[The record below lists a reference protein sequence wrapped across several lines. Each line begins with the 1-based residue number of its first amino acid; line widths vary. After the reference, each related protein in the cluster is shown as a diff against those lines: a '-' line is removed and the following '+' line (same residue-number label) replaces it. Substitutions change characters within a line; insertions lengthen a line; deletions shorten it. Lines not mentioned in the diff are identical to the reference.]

1 MRSSA
6 TRASR
11 WLAAAVLGSVLP
23 LATLPLAGPGAAAPP
38 TCQDGSSPY
47 ISEPSADHEALGVP
61 QTWRLAKGDGV
72 TVAVVDSGVDADN
85 EHLRTA
91 VKGGTSLVGG
101 DPTGRTDRYGLGTA
115 IAGVI
120 AARRVPGSAM
130 VGVAPQATILPV
142 RVYQQVPSSPEE
154 QVPDP
159 PSALEVSEGI
169 RWAADKGA
177 EVINVSWSTPP
188 DDPNLRLLEA
198 AVSHAHRKG
207 SLVVASAGLTT
218 GVDLEQPQYPAGAEH
233 ALGVAAANELGTVDE
248 WSAHGP
254 HVDVAAPGSNVL
266 VTFFATG
273 DCYDATDHADPALA
287 TAYVSGLAAQLVER
301 FPDEGPDEIAYRI
314 QASAERPR
322 RSERDDEQGWG
333 LIRPLAALSMSLD
346 AQRAGP
352 PVPGVGEYTRVSAAR
367 PTDVQRLVG
376 EPDPMARARS
386 MALTWGLVLGGAA
399 AAALILRPL
408 LRRAMRE
415 P

>member
-1 MRSSA
+1 MAALGYAEVEPVPVPQAWIDLFADGPLLSADVAAQSPDSQARLGDPAEEDEDATDSDSASRHGHLAVRPSA

-11 WLAAAVLGSVLP
+11 WLAAAALGSVLP
-23 LATLPLAGPGAAAPP
+23 LAALPLAGPSAAAPP
-38 TCQDGSSPY
+38 TCDDGSSPY

-61 QTWRLAKGDGV
+61 QTWRLAQGDGV

-120 AARRVPGSAM
+120 AARQVPGSGM
-130 VGVAPQATILPV
+130 VGVAPKATILPV

-169 RWAADKGA
+169 RWAADEGA

-207 SLVVASAGLTT
+207 SLVVSPRSGLTT
-218 GVDLEQPQYPAGAEH
+218 GCRPG
-233 ALGVAAANELGTVDE
+233 AAAVPRRRRARPGGRRHQRARRGRRVVG
-248 WSAHGP
+248 ARAARRRRRAGQQRAG
-254 HVDVAAPGSNVL
+254 HVLRDRRL
-266 VTFFATG
+266 LRR
-273 DCYDATDHADPALA
+273 H
-287 TAYVSGLAAQLVER
+287 
-301 FPDEGPDEIAYRI
+301 
-314 QASAERPR
+314 RPR
-322 RSERDDEQGWG
+322 RPGPGHGLRQRPGRAAGGALPRRGTGRD
-333 LIRPLAALSMSLD
+333 
-346 AQRAGP
+346 
-352 PVPGVGEYTRVSAAR
+352 
-367 PTDVQRLVG
+367 RL
-376 EPDPMARARS
+376 PDP
-386 MALTWGLVLGGAA
+386 GLGGAA
-399 AAALILRPL
+399 PSLR
-408 LRRAMRE
+408 A
-415 P
+415 